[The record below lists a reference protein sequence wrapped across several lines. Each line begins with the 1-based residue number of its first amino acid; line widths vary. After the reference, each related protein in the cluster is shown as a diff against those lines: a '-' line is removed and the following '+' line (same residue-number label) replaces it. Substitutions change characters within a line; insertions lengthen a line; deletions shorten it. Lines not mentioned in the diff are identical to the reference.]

1 MSSCLSFSNAF
12 TSTLN
17 TILTKLCLII
27 GLVKGLNEV
36 CKALDRKECQLCILA
51 NNCDDAK
58 YKKTVSVSFHS
69 ARLTTIIFRLSLST
83 PDAPLSRLRI
93 KISSENGSD
102 IANTRR
108 PVRSERWELHPPSP
122 SASTVRRPLPSN
134 SSKSTS
140 RITPVPPNEQHSV
153 QSEEVSTHGRTHNT
167 GEHSTRNNKS
177 KHQSNT

>member
-1 MSSCLSFSNAF
+1 MGEEQPKEEEVKVDNIEAAIKFVIKKSQAVG
-12 TSTLN
+12 
-17 TILTKLCLII
+17 

-51 NNCDDAK
+51 TNS
-58 YKKTVSVSFHS
+58 TMPSTRRPS
-69 ARLTTIIFRLSLST
+69 ALSLST

-108 PVRSERWELHPPSP
+108 PVRSERLELHPPSP